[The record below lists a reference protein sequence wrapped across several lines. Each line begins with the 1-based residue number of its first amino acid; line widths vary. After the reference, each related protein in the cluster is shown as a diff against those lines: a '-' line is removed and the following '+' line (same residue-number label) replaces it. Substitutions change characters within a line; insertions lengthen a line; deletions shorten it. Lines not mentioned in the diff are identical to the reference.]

1 MMRKT
6 NNLNKKGF
14 TLLELIVVMAVAG
27 MVITV
32 VMSLMLFGFNVY
44 GMTSNDHELQSNVRL
59 AMENLGNTMR
69 ESKAVF
75 AVPDAEFKDDGW
87 NYLTVDDAG
96 TTVVAHEWNGT
107 DWDRNVMLGPYP
119 DVTFDIVFLKENT
132 MDKDNTVEMFIE
144 AKTAGGSVQRFAIST
159 GYQVFNALQVINYG
173 TESNPAKALAYRMDE
188 FHYANMKVYVNV
200 ALVLDTSGSMSFN
213 LAGTQTSGVPL
224 ANRRVTMMKQKTI
237 ELIEQFATNTNPDI
251 EISMALIQYNTH
263 ANNPNAFRNV
273 TTNKANLITDV
284 NNFCSGASQNCV
296 GGTNIGDGL
305 RRAYHSTETLK
316 AAQEAAHSEELGQ
329 ILIKNY
335 VIVLSDGDY
344 TMYSRHVSATT
355 TQVTECTRYRRGECT
370 RWSTY
375 NVTTYD
381 RSYFLGNGN
390 ILNTTLNSDGWTWFQ
405 QGYEE
410 DNNTN
415 VSKPTYVVGFDGR
428 SLDPRAKTYIDLVGG
443 LGLNNNDRY
452 INYIIG
458 FTPSIS
464 GTALLNIQNALSID
478 PSRAFT
484 ADNADE
490 LGLAFTNIKTSI
502 TNDSWHYMGPRLSD

>member
-305 RRAYHSTETLK
+305 RRAYHSTET
-316 AAQEAAHSEELGQ
+316 
-329 ILIKNY
+329 
-335 VIVLSDGDY
+335 
-344 TMYSRHVSATT
+344 
-355 TQVTECTRYRRGECT
+355 
-370 RWSTY
+370 
-375 NVTTYD
+375 
-381 RSYFLGNGN
+381 
-390 ILNTTLNSDGWTWFQ
+390 
-405 QGYEE
+405 
-410 DNNTN
+410 
-415 VSKPTYVVGFDGR
+415 
-428 SLDPRAKTYIDLVGG
+428 
-443 LGLNNNDRY
+443 
-452 INYIIG
+452 
-458 FTPSIS
+458 
-464 GTALLNIQNALSID
+464 
-478 PSRAFT
+478 
-484 ADNADE
+484 
-490 LGLAFTNIKTSI
+490 
-502 TNDSWHYMGPRLSD
+502 

>member
-75 AVPDAEFKDDGW
+75 AVPDAEFKDDEW
-87 NYLTVDDAG
+87 NYLTVDDGG
-96 TTVVAHEWNGT
+96 TTVVSYEWNGT

-188 FHYANMKVYVNV
+188 FHYANMKVYVNI

-224 ANRRVTMMKQKTI
+224 ANRRITMMKEKTV
-237 ELIEQFATNTNPDI
+237 ELIELFATNTNPDI

-263 ANNPNAFRNV
+263 ANNPNSFRNV
-273 TTNKANLITDV
+273 STSKASLITDV
-284 NNFCSGASQNCV
+284 NNFCSGSSQDCA

-305 RRAYHSTETLK
+305 RRAYYSSETLK
-316 AAQEAAHSEELGQ
+316 ATQEASHSEELGN
-329 ILIKNY
+329 ILVKNY

-344 TMYSRHVSATT
+344 TMYSRNVDSATT
-355 TQVTECTRYRRGECT
+355 TTQRERVCFWGFC
-370 RWSTY
+370 WWDD
-375 NVTTYD
+375 VTTTTYT
-381 RSYFLGNGN
+381 RNYFLGNGN
-390 ILNTTLNSDGWTWFQ
+390 IFNTSWVRESNESSV
-405 QGYEE
+405 
-410 DNNTN
+410 TN
-415 VSKPTYVVGFDGR
+415 VNQPYVVGLNGSD
-428 SLDPRAKTYIDLVGG
+428 LDPKAKTYIDLVGG
-443 LGLNNNDRY
+443 LGLNDNDRY

-464 GTALLNIQNALSID
+464 GTALQNIQSALSID

-484 ADNADE
+484 ADDADE
-490 LGLAFTNIKTSI
+490 LGLAFTDIKTSI
-502 TNDSWHYMGPRLSD
+502 TNDSWHYMGPRLTD